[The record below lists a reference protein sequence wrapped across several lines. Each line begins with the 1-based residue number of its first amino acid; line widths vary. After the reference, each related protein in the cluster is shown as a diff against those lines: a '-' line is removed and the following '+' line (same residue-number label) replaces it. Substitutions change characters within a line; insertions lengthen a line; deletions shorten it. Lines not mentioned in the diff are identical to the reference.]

1 MFIVNFS
8 KKMVAS
14 REATLINIGMRE
26 WLLLGVQALD
36 KGINNTST
44 HTH

>member
-8 KKMVAS
+8 KKNGRP
-14 REATLINIGMRE
+14 REATLIIIGMRE
-26 WLLLGVQALD
+26 WLLLGIQTFD
-36 KGINNTST
+36 EGINNMSA